1 MASELII
8 KNLHANIE
16 GKPILRG
23 VDLTVRQGEIH
34 ALMGP
39 NGSGKS
45 TLANVI
51 MGKDRKSTRLNS
63 SHGYISYAVFCLKK
77 KKHQDMGRQLIFQ
90 ATPHIRSIIDPQKHP
105 NVVVRAIDRERH
117 RRPQVCPHE
126 RTQHRSDDRYK

>member
-77 KKHQDMGRQLIFQ
+77 KKHEDLEARDAIYPL
-90 ATPHIRSIIDPQKHP
+90 PH
-105 NVVVRAIDRERH
+105 VRAAGCVYAVSVVLCRVVAFGLCWGGLYAIAVASRAARYA
-117 RRPQVCPHE
+117 RR
-126 RTQHRSDDRYK
+126 D